1 LVERKEESDVTGPAR
16 IIAVSFFTAL
26 LVAAGPSAAPAQAQ
40 QPQARDLTLA
50 EAIALAAQ
58 QNQQLRVAAFEV
70 VIARSQLTQAR
81 AGGGPQVNAQA
92 SYTRTKDAGPTVI
105 DFGFPIGTIEL
116 PAPSPNLYDA
126 RLILQYPLY
135 TGGRLEAQIAL
146 AEANVKGAEASL
158 ERAKQQIV
166 FGVRQAYF
174 QLLLAQA
181 GLEVADRSITQAAEN
196 LRVARARVAAGAS
209 PRFDEVQADV
219 AVAQARQSQVRARNG
234 IAQATQGLN
243 ALINLPLNT
252 PLRLRDALAVRPVG
266 PAVDALIVRALETRP
281 EFAELRARQ
290 SAAQAAIALA
300 ESGAKPT
307 VALSSAASYG
317 NQGSLFST
325 GASTNWSITLAATLN
340 LYDGGLTKERIN
352 EARQRL
358 EQLRA
363 GEAAQRQAVELEV
376 RQAFLNLQ
384 SASEELGGA
393 DALISQAQEALRIA
407 NVRFQSGVGTTLEVL
422 TAQVNTSQAEGARAQ
437 ALFNYNFA
445 RATLERAVGADIP

>member
-1 LVERKEESDVTGPAR
+1 M
-16 IIAVSFFTAL
+16 
-26 LVAAGPSAAPAQAQ
+26 
-40 QPQARDLTLA
+40 
-50 EAIALAAQ
+50 
-58 QNQQLRVAAFEV
+58 
-70 VIARSQLTQAR
+70 
-81 AGGGPQVNAQA
+81 
-92 SYTRTKDAGPTVI
+92 
-105 DFGFPIGTIEL
+105 
-116 PAPSPNLYDA
+116 

-146 AEANVKGAEASL
+146 AEANVKGAEATL
-158 ERAKQQIV
+158 ERIKQQVV

-181 GLEVADRSITQAAEN
+181 GLEVADHSAVQAAEN

-266 PAVDALIVRALETRP
+266 PAVDALITRALEVRP

-300 ESGAKPT
+300 ESGARPV
-307 VALSSAASYG
+307 VAVNSAASYG

-325 GASTNWSITLAATLN
+325 GASTNWSLTLAATLN

-363 GEAAQRQAVELEV
+363 SEAAQRQAVELEV

-393 DALISQAQEALRIA
+393 DALITQAQEALRIA

-422 TAQVNTSQAEGARAQ
+422 TAQTNASQAEGARAQ
-437 ALFNYNFA
+437 ALFNHTLA